1 MTVLIM
7 HPNDE
12 IFFADFQKELI
23 EKLFENGRTIYSQVP
38 LWIELGDFEIKEK
51 AQIKQIEIGELCV
64 SDDSVYCPVLIETD
78 KRKIDS
84 KLTLVC
90 LHNGNNFTA
99 EEVASL
105 KQKPARQLKV
115 FRLGIVQNEGPHA
128 KSISKSVW
136 CKLHHTTSTVE

>member
-38 LWIELGDFEIKEK
+38 LWIELDDFDINEK

-64 SDDSVYCPVLIETD
+64 SYDSVYCPVLIETD

-90 LHNGNNFTA
+90 LHNGNKFTS
-99 EEVASL
+99 EEVESI
-105 KQKPARQLKV
+105 KQKPVRQLKV
-115 FRLGIVQNEGPHA
+115 FRLGIVQEQSMHA
-128 KSISKSVW
+128 KSINKSVW
-136 CKLHHTTSTVE
+136 SKLK

>member
-51 AQIKQIEIGELCV
+51 AQM
-64 SDDSVYCPVLIETD
+64 
-78 KRKIDS
+78 KIIIMKFFPRYLFRS
-84 KLTLVC
+84 
-90 LHNGNNFTA
+90 HMQFQFTKHKDL
-99 EEVASL
+99 SI
-105 KQKPARQLKV
+105 PA
-115 FRLGIVQNEGPHA
+115 
-128 KSISKSVW
+128 
-136 CKLHHTTSTVE
+136 

>member
-51 AQIKQIEIGELCV
+51 AQIKQIEIGELCL
-64 SDDSVYCPVLIETD
+64 SDDSVYCPVLIETN

-90 LHNGNNFTA
+90 LHSGNNFTS
-99 EEVASL
+99 EEVESI
-105 KQKPARQLKV
+105 KQKPARQLNV
-115 FRLGIVQNEGPHA
+115 FRLGIVQDEGPHA
-128 KSISKSVW
+128 KSINKSVW
-136 CKLHHTTSTVE
+136 CKLK